1 MVPQQKMKIPVY
13 FLPGLAANPSIFK
26 NIKLD
31 TDIFDMYYLEWMI
44 PYYNESIVDYA
55 LRFCKEIKHENA
67 VLIGVSFGGI
77 IAQEMGLV
85 RCFKKIIIIS
95 SVKNRDELPIHL
107 QLAGKTKAYKLV
119 PTSLFAQNID
129 LLSKFAFNKTITKR
143 LDLYKLYLSITDKRY
158 LDWAIEQ
165 VVLLKQVSHDPNLI
179 HIHGDLDTIFPINN
193 IKDCVVVKGGTH
205 VMILNKHKWLNENL
219 PKLINDQE

>member
-1 MVPQQKMKIPVY
+1 MPTKNTKIPVY

-31 TDIFDMYYLEWMI
+31 PDAFETFYLEWMI
-44 PYYNESIVDYA
+44 PYDNESIVDYA
-55 LRFCKEIKHENA
+55 LRFCDKVKHENA

-77 IAQEMGLV
+77 IAQEMNLV
-85 RCFKKIIIIS
+85 RQFKKIIIVS
-95 SVKNRDELPIHL
+95 SVKTRDELPLHL

-129 LLSKFAFNKTITKR
+129 LLSKFAFTKTIVKR

-165 VVLLKQVSHDPNLI
+165 VVLWNQTTYNPNLI
-179 HIHGDLDTIFPINN
+179 HLHGDLDTIFPIEN
-193 IKDCVVVKGGTH
+193 IKDCIVVKGGTH
-205 VMILNKHKWLNENL
+205 VMIISKYKWLNENL
-219 PKLINDQE
+219 PKLINN